1 MDEENVK
8 YKATGY
14 IFFFFFF
21 YKPSSCD
28 KINDK
33 VHQIIQWLQWPSSD
47 QLIRRLSYLCKRP
60 LNTTENST
68 DVYECYSCPWGGIF
82 YIYSHM

>member
-1 MDEENVK
+1 MNEENVK

-14 IFFFFFF
+14 QFFF

-33 VHQIIQWLQWPSSD
+33 VHQIIKWLQWPASD
-47 QLIRRLSYLCKRP
+47 QLIRDDFISIRDPWIPQRI
-60 LNTTENST
+60 
-68 DVYECYSCPWGGIF
+68 VY
-82 YIYSHM
+82 